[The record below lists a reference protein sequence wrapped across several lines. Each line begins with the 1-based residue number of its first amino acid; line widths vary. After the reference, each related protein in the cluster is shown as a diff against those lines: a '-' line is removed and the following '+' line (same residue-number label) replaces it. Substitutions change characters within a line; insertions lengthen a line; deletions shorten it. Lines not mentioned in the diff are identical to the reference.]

1 MARIFKR
8 FMNPQ
13 AEYYVFQDASELK
26 VDDEPAP
33 SENEGES
40 PDILEEL
47 MAGLE
52 QESAPKKPSASE
64 TARSPEDTA
73 APESEQEPD
82 AEPDPLEYA
91 EIQAQALLRDAEREA
106 EEYRRKAMNELEDEL
121 DELRREARE
130 SGYQRGLAEG
140 LAEGHAQ
147 ARIEMNA
154 ALRQHI
160 ESIRAF
166 LEDAVRVRDN
176 MLDQSKEELKD
187 LALSVAEKV
196 IRISLKSSSDIILR
210 MIESATDKLKRCE
223 WAQIYLADCDVRS
236 SAYTIP
242 ELTAALQPIADRV
255 RVIPMADDDSGNL
268 IIEMPDLII
277 DASVSTQLGNMKEIL
292 DNAAL
297 DRE

>member
-1 MARIFKR
+1 MASVFKR

-26 VDDEPAP
+26 VDDEPAFP
-33 SENEGES
+33 ENAGDS

-52 QESAPKKPSASE
+52 QESAPKKPPDFEAGRPLE
-64 TARSPEDTA
+64 EKI
-73 APESEQEPD
+73 APEPER
-82 AEPDPLEYA
+82 EPDPDVLEYA
-91 EIQAQALLRDAEREA
+91 EIQARAILQDAEREV
-106 EEYRRKAMNELEDEL
+106 EEYRNKAMNALDDEL

-130 SGYQRGLAEG
+130 DGYQRGLAEG

-160 ESIRAF
+160 EGVRAF

-176 MLDQSKEELKD
+176 MLDQSREELKD

-196 IRISLKSSSDIILR
+196 IRVSLKSSGDIILR

-223 WAQIYLADCDVRS
+223 WAQIYLADCDVKS

>member
-1 MARIFKR
+1 MRMPMGRIFKGFR
-8 FMNPQ
+8 NP
-13 AEYYVFQDASELK
+13 EYYVFQDASELK

-33 SENEGES
+33 LPSEEDEDS
-40 PDILEEL
+40 PNIFEEL
-47 MAGLE
+47 IAGLE
-52 QESAPKKPSASE
+52 QETEPEKPPVSE
-64 TARSPEDTA
+64 AEPPQEEEK
-73 APESEQEPD
+73 PEPD
-82 AEPDPLEYA
+82 LLEYA

-106 EEYRRKAMNELEDEL
+106 EEYRNKAMNELDDEL
-121 DELRREARE
+121 AELRRTARE
-130 SGYQRGLAEG
+130 EGYQRGLAEG

-154 ALRQHI
+154 ALRQYV

-176 MLDQSKEELKD
+176 MLDQSREELKD
-187 LALSVAEKV
+187 LAITIAEKV
-196 IRISLKSSSDIILR
+196 IRVSIKGSSDIILR
-210 MIESATDKLKRCE
+210 MIEAATDKLKRCE
-223 WAQIYLADCDVRS
+223 WAQIYLADCDVKS

-242 ELTAALQPIADRV
+242 ELTAALQPIAERV

-268 IIEMPDLII
+268 IIERPDVII